1 MAPGDGIRLVQRCRA
16 TLPSD
21 DDDSIQGQ
29 GGVVETGA
37 EVVSVA
43 LLWGKPLPKVK
54 LWPIAIG
61 V

>member
-1 MAPGDGIRLVQRCRA
+1 M
-16 TLPSD
+16 PSD
-21 DDDSIQGQ
+21 DDDAIQGQ

-43 LLWGKPLPKVK
+43 LLWGEPLPKVK